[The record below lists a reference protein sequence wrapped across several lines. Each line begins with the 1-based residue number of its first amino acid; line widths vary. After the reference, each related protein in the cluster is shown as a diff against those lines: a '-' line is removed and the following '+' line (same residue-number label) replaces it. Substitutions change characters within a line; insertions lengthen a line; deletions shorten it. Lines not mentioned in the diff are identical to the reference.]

1 MLLYTKKANNVFYF
15 LCEKDERQRSLA
27 TGGSRLACKCLIH
40 REPARHRF
48 FPSFGEGA
56 LQQLHLFTAQRL
68 LEPHTFLGQFQQ
80 AFALVGLG
88 RNAVHQVHLLQ
99 LA

>member
-27 TGGSRLACKCLIH
+27 TGGSRLAGKCLIH

-48 FPSFGEGA
+48 FPCFGEGA

-68 LEPHTFLGQFQQ
+68 LETQAFLGQLQQ
-80 AFALVGLG
+80 AFALVGLR
-88 RNAVHQVHLLQ
+88 RNAVHQVHFL
-99 LA
+99 